1 MRKQET
7 RKCKAY
13 LQATNT
19 SSSPCPCP
27 KLARWDLGAP
37 GARAAPETPIPYRSR
52 HTGSGRA
59 AAGGL
64 PNPLTHRASSEQAQR
79 KPGSLQTC
87 PKGLAQRRK
96 AAMAKSWCRLCRDLG
111 CDRSRISSLGR
122 GKSLGRG
129 CGLYHGAEAL
139 QMDCGTRLPRHTPRR
154 RDWTMPETFR
164 LQSQDSLPEACN

>member
-1 MRKQET
+1 MGKQET

-27 KLARWDLGAP
+27 KLARCDVGAP
-37 GARAAPETPIPYRSR
+37 GALAAPETPIPYRSR

-59 AAGGL
+59 MAGGL
-64 PNPLTHRASSEQAQR
+64 PNPLTHQASSEQAQR

-96 AAMAKSWCRLCRDLG
+96 AAMAKSWWVPALPRPGLRPQPHLVPRPWKVPGQRLRAVSRRLSSANGLWHMAPQAHTSPAGLDHARDL
-111 CDRSRISSLGR
+111 
-122 GKSLGRG
+122 
-129 CGLYHGAEAL
+129 
-139 QMDCGTRLPRHTPRR
+139 
-154 RDWTMPETFR
+154 
-164 LQSQDSLPEACN
+164 